1 MKIEQGTFCPLIQ
14 GPCKKLECAWFTRVA
29 GTNPNTGEQVEE
41 WNCAVTLMPMLQIEI
56 SQKVRGTQS
65 ATESFRNEVVKANKE
80 NQQLYIQQSIANA
93 KKIAPLNQPINTN
106 TNILGY

>member
-1 MKIEQGTFCPLIQ
+1 MRIEQGTFCPLIQ

-29 GTNPNTGEQVEE
+29 GTNPNTGEPVEE
-41 WNCAVTLMPMLQIEI
+41 WNCAVTLMPMLQIET
-56 SQKVRGTQS
+56 SQSMRGTQA

-80 NQQLYIQQSIANA
+80 NQQLYIQQSSISVQ
-93 KKIAPLNQPINTN
+93 KPVPLNQPINTN